1 MPVEKKN
8 PKKTKRIPRI
18 TIVKRKAQ
26 QQIFEDLTLLYTMW
40 NVVDVEMTMRA
51 MKCIVYLNGC
61 SKNVDNTPGSDAFCL
76 SLSPIEA

>member
-1 MPVEKKN
+1 MPAEKKSSKK
-8 PKKTKRIPRI
+8 PKCIPRI

-51 MKCIVYLNGC
+51 MKCIVYLDDR

-76 SLSPIEA
+76 SLSPLEA